1 MKAFY
6 LAEQCSI
13 VGYHA
18 NGQATI
24 QVKGVTKLVHQS
36 EIAIKTA

>member
-13 VGYHA
+13 IGYHSD
-18 NGQATI
+18 GMATI
-24 QVKGVTKLVHQS
+24 QVNGIAKLVHQS
-36 EIAIKTA
+36 EIAITTA